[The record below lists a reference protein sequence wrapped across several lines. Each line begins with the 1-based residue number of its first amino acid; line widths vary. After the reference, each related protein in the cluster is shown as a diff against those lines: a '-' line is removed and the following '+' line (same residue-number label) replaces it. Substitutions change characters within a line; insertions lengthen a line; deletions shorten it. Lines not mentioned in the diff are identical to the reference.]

1 MVKITN
7 KSQEFSNL
15 EVYNMTK
22 SHKLNTLKNLEN
34 GAKIEVAGFMEWE
47 DTNEETGEV
56 TELMSLLTTDGAAY
70 VTQSD
75 TFKRDFFDIVEI
87 FDYNFPI
94 TIEHGVGKSKAGR
107 EYHYCAVQ
115 KGIHME
121 QMIDLLVNSGVAV
134 AVIAYFCIRDWRFTD
149 QISRTLSAI
158 ETLLKHEESEED
170 KK

>member
-22 SHKLNTLKNLEN
+22 SHKLNTLKNLED
-34 GAKIEVAGFMEWE
+34 GEKLEVAGFMEWE
-47 DTNEETGEV
+47 DVNEETGEA
-56 TELMSLLTTDGAAY
+56 TELMSLLTTDGDTY

-87 FDYNFPI
+87 FEHKFPI

-107 EYHYCAVQ
+107 EYHYCAV
-115 KGIHME
+115 
-121 QMIDLLVNSGVAV
+121 
-134 AVIAYFCIRDWRFTD
+134 
-149 QISRTLSAI
+149 
-158 ETLLKHEESEED
+158 
-170 KK
+170 

>member
-47 DTNEETGEV
+47 DVNEETGEP
-56 TELMSLLTTDGAAY
+56 TELMSLLTADGATY
-70 VTQSD
+70 VTQSN

-87 FDYNFPI
+87 FNHEFPI
-94 TIEHGVGKSKAGR
+94 TIEHGIGKSKAGR
-107 EYHYCAVQ
+107 EYHYCAV
-115 KGIHME
+115 
-121 QMIDLLVNSGVAV
+121 
-134 AVIAYFCIRDWRFTD
+134 
-149 QISRTLSAI
+149 
-158 ETLLKHEESEED
+158 
-170 KK
+170 

>member
-34 GAKIEVAGFMEWE
+34 GAKLEVAGFMEWG
-47 DTNEETGEV
+47 DVNEETGEV
-56 TELMSLLTTDGAAY
+56 TELMSLITTDGSAY

-75 TFKRDFFDIVEI
+75 TFMCDFFDIVGI
-87 FDYNFPI
+87 FEYKFPI

-107 EYHYCAVQ
+107 EYHYCAV
-115 KGIHME
+115 
-121 QMIDLLVNSGVAV
+121 
-134 AVIAYFCIRDWRFTD
+134 
-149 QISRTLSAI
+149 
-158 ETLLKHEESEED
+158 
-170 KK
+170 

>member
-34 GAKIEVAGFMEWE
+34 GAKLEVEGFLEWE
-47 DTNEETGEV
+47 DTNEETGEA
-56 TELMSLLTTDGAAY
+56 TELMSLITTDGETY
-70 VTQSD
+70 VTQSG

-87 FDYNFPI
+87 FDHKFPI

-107 EYHYCAVQ
+107 EYHFCAV
-115 KGIHME
+115 
-121 QMIDLLVNSGVAV
+121 
-134 AVIAYFCIRDWRFTD
+134 
-149 QISRTLSAI
+149 
-158 ETLLKHEESEED
+158 
-170 KK
+170 